1 MARLRPGRELEVNIE
16 ASPAP
21 LRVII
26 IEKELLFGRAVAHVL
41 SADPSLKV
49 VGVAAGRDAISST
62 ANADV
67 VVIDIDNEDID
78 EVVESLKSS
87 ASNVRICAMS
97 AHTQGELMQHCLG
110 LGIDAYIVK
119 DSSLQE
125 LFAAIKTLAAGSSY
139 VDPRV
144 AASLLR
150 RRGPTHTRSTSELSP
165 RERDIIRLIALGYS
179 NREIGRRL
187 ILAEKTIK
195 NHVSHIFAKIH
206 CTARSQVA
214 VYAVRSGLV
223 A

>member
-1 MARLRPGRELEVNIE
+1 MVSLE

-21 LRVII
+21 VRVVI

-49 VGVAAGRDAISST
+49 VGVCAGRDAMSST

-67 VVIDIDNEDID
+67 VVIDIDNENVD
-78 EVVESLKSS
+78 EVVESLKKSP

-165 RERDIIRLIALGYS
+165 RERDIIRLIAMGYS

-223 A
+223 AS

>member
-1 MARLRPGRELEVNIE
+1 MRPGRELEVNIE

>member
-1 MARLRPGRELEVNIE
+1 MSFG
-16 ASPAP
+16 ASTAP
-21 LRVII
+21 LRVTIV
-26 IEKELLFGRAVAHVL
+26 EKELLFGRAIAHVL
-41 SADPSLKV
+41 AADPSFKV
-49 VGVAAGRDAISST
+49 VGVMAGRDALPAN

-67 VVIDIDNEDID
+67 VVIDIDNEDVD
-78 EVVESLKSS
+78 EVVENLKNDP

-125 LFAAIKTLAAGSSY
+125 LLAAIKTLAAGSSY

-150 RRGPTHTRSTSELSP
+150 RRGPTMRTRSSSELSP
-165 RERDIIRLIALGYS
+165 RERDIIRLIAQGCS

-214 VYAVRSGLV
+214 VYAIRSGL
-223 A
+223 AS

>member
-1 MARLRPGRELEVNIE
+1 MMNVDTA
-16 ASPAP
+16 AQ

-26 IEKELLFGRAVAHVL
+26 VEKELLFGRAVAHVL
-41 SADPSLKV
+41 AADPGVKV
-49 VGVAAGRDAISST
+49 VGVVAARDAMPAI

-67 VVIDIDNEDID
+67 VVIDIDNENVD
-78 EVVESLKSS
+78 EVVDSIKKGPS
-87 ASNVRICAMS
+87 SNVRICAMS
-97 AHTQGELMQHCLG
+97 AHTQGELMQHCLS
-110 LGIDAYIVK
+110 LGVDAYIVK

-125 LFAAIKTLAAGSSY
+125 LFAAIKTLGTGSSY

-150 RRGPTHTRSTSELSP
+150 RRGPSNARSTSELSA
-165 RERDIIRLIALGYS
+165 RERDIIRLIAEGHS

-214 VYAVRSGLV
+214 VYAVRSGL
-223 A
+223 AAG